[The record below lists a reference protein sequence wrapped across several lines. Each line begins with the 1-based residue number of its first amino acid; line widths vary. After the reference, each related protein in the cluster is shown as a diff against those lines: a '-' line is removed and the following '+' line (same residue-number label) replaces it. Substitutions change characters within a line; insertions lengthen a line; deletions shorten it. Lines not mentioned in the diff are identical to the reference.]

1 MAANRSSIHRVLSCS
16 MIIARDL
23 AGATT
28 RRVSPERSLGG
39 TTVRTCADMAAA

>member
-1 MAANRSSIHRVLSCS
+1 

-39 TTVRTCADMAAA
+39 TTVCVGAAMLGA